1 LLKGARALLLPA
13 VAAFALAVPWSAS
26 GPARAGMVATETL
39 IESAQET
46 TVEAEER
53 TRVRA
58 FVGRAEVRER
68 LEALGVDPDEAA
80 ARAESL
86 SDEEI
91 ALIAGKLDKLPA
103 GTAAISLETLLV
115 ILIVVVLIVILI

>member
-80 ARAESL
+80 AL